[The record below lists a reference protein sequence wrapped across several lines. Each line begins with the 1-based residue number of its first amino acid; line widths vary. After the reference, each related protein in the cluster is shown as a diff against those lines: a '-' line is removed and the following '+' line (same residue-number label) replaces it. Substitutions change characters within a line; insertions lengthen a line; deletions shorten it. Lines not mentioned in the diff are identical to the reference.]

1 MVLSNKKSTVTT
13 HVNSLKEWNMISFIT
28 LCQIPDLLSIH
39 VYCIFLSSRSIYYYF
54 LDQIIALSRSIP
66 RFYRN
71 AVCEHVRTRPSFLKT
86 RGVRT
91 HLSLR
96 TKIICCVRIISS
108 SHALRSV
115 PSDRFNKEIVN
126 RKSKITLTI
135 SLRARI
141 CAFH

>member
-1 MVLSNKKSTVTT
+1 MEY
-13 HVNSLKEWNMISFIT
+13 HQFYHP
-28 LCQIPDLLSIH
+28 IPIADLLTIH
-39 VYCIFLSSRSIYYYF
+39 VYCIYLSSRSIYF
-54 LDQIIALSRSIP
+54 LDQRIALSRFIP
-66 RFYRN
+66 SFYRN
-71 AVCEHVRTRPSFLKT
+71 AVCEHVRHRPSFLKT

-108 SHALRSV
+108 SHVLRSV
-115 PSDRFNKEIVN
+115 PGDRFSKVIVN

-141 CAFH
+141 REFH

>member
-1 MVLSNKKSTVTT
+1 MEY
-13 HVNSLKEWNMISFIT
+13 HQFYHP
-28 LCQIPDLLSIH
+28 IPIADLLTIH
-39 VYCIFLSSRSIYYYF
+39 VYCIYLSSRSIYF
-54 LDQIIALSRSIP
+54 LDQRIALSRFISS
-66 RFYRN
+66 FYRN
-71 AVCEHVRTRPSFLKT
+71 AVCEHVRHRPSFLKT

-108 SHALRSV
+108 SHVLRSV
-115 PSDRFNKEIVN
+115 PGDRFSKVIVN

-141 CAFH
+141 REFH

>member
-1 MVLSNKKSTVTT
+1 MEYYQFYHTIPNTRCINHSCVLY
-13 HVNSLKEWNMISFIT
+13 ISFIT
-28 LCQIPDLLSIH
+28 FYILLFSRPTHCFISLQSP
-39 VYCIFLSSRSIYYYF
+39 FLQKCS
-54 LDQIIALSRSIP
+54 
-66 RFYRN
+66 
-71 AVCEHVRTRPSFLKT
+71 VRTCPNPSIVFLKT
-86 RGVRT
+86 RVVRT

-115 PSDRFNKEIVN
+115 PGDRFNKEIVN

-141 CAFH
+141 RAFH

>member
-1 MVLSNKKSTVTT
+1 MKLNLVA
-13 HVNSLKEWNMISFIT
+13 SLLYPGPRCLPLYTLNPVVSLLYHEPGCLPFIPLIWLPPFYT
-28 LCQIPDLLSIH
+28 P
-39 VYCIFLSSRSIYYYF
+39 
-54 LDQIIALSRSIP
+54 LSRFIP
-66 RFYRN
+66 SFYRN
-71 AVCEHVRTRPSFLKT
+71 AVCEHVRHRPSFLKT

-108 SHALRSV
+108 SHVLRSV
-115 PSDRFNKEIVN
+115 PGDRFSKVIVN

-141 CAFH
+141 REFH